1 MKRKI
6 LSVLGV
12 LIAVLISTAALS
24 ACDKAPAGDNSGG
37 GSGESVSTEQ
47 GGEPSVSESAGE
59 SSGESGAQS
68 ESFDEEE
75 QRAVLFK
82 ELNEEY
88 LPLYGILINDGEW
101 SSPEEIGVAGFYI
114 WYAEY
119 IIANTTVEERFER
132 YSGNSESGCWAFPAE
147 EFEDFVQQYFDV
159 STDFLRSSDIY
170 NAENGWYDIGGADRW
185 LSDYSFS
192 VVSPDDIS
200 ISGSTATAKLTCISY
215 LDSSTIYMYLSFDIS
230 ESPYKFV
237 GCKLE

>member
-12 LIAVLISTAALS
+12 LMAVLMALTACS
-24 ACDKAPAGDNSGG
+24 KTPAGAESGG
-37 GSGESVSTEQ
+37 GSGESISESSES
-47 GGEPSVSESAGE
+47 GGESESSAE
-59 SSGESGAQS
+59 N
-68 ESFDEEE
+68 E
-75 QRAVLFK
+75 QRTALFK

-101 SSPEEIGVAGFYI
+101 NSPEEIGVAGFYI

-119 IIANTTVEERFER
+119 IIANTTVEERFEK

-147 EFEDFVQQYFDV
+147 EFEGFVQRYFNV

-170 NAENGWYDIGGADRW
+170 SAKNGWYDIGGADRW

-200 ISGSTATAKLTCISY
+200 ISGSTATAKLTCVSN
-215 LDSSTIYMYLSFDIS
+215 LDSSMIYMYLSLDIS

>member
-12 LIAVLISTAALS
+12 LMAVLMALTALA
-24 ACDKAPAGDNSGG
+24 ACEKTPAGAENNGGSRESVEESSESGG
-37 GSGESVSTEQ
+37 E
-47 GGEPSVSESAGE
+47 SESSAE
-59 SSGESGAQS
+59 N
-68 ESFDEEE
+68 E
-75 QRAVLFK
+75 QRTALFK

-88 LPLYGILINDGEW
+88 LPLYGILINGGEW
-101 SSPEEIGVAGFYI
+101 NSPEEIGVAGFYI

-119 IIANTTVEERFER
+119 IIANTTVEERFEK

-147 EFEDFVQQYFDV
+147 EFEGFVQRYFNV

-170 NAENGWYDIGGADRW
+170 SAKNGWYDIGGADRW

-200 ISGSTATAKLTCISY
+200 ISGSTATAKLTCVSN
-215 LDSSTIYMYLSFDIS
+215 LDSSMIYMYLSLDTS

>member
-6 LSVLGV
+6 LSVLSV
-12 LIAVLISTAALS
+12 LMAVILSTAALA
-24 ACDKAPAGDNSGG
+24 ACEKTPAGAENS
-37 GSGESVSTEQ
+37 
-47 GGEPSVSESAGE
+47 GEPSVSESAAE
-59 SSGESGAQS
+59 SSGES
-68 ESFDEEE
+68 ESSAENE
-75 QRAVLFK
+75 QRTALFK

-88 LPLYGILINDGEW
+88 LPLYGILVNDGEW
-101 SSPEEIGVAGFYI
+101 NSPEEIGVAGFYI

-119 IIANTTVEERFER
+119 IIANTTVEERFEK

-147 EFEDFVQQYFDV
+147 EFEGFVQRYFNV
-159 STDFLRSSDIY
+159 STDFLRSGDIY
-170 NAENGWYDIGGADRW
+170 SAKNGWYDIGGADRW

-200 ISGSTATAKLTCISY
+200 ISGSTATAKLTCVSN
-215 LDSSTIYMYLSFDIS
+215 LDSSTIYMYLSLNIS

>member
-12 LIAVLISTAALS
+12 LMAVLMALTALA
-24 ACDKAPAGDNSGG
+24 ACEKTPTGADSSG
-37 GSGESVSTEQ
+37 GSGESFSESSES
-47 GGEPSVSESAGE
+47 GGESES
-59 SSGESGAQS
+59 S
-68 ESFDEEE
+68 EENE
-75 QRAVLFK
+75 QRTALFK

-101 SSPEEIGVAGFYI
+101 NSPEEIGVAGFYI

-119 IIANTTVEERFER
+119 IIANTTVEERFEK

-147 EFEDFVQQYFDV
+147 EFEGFVQRYFNV
-159 STDFLRSSDIY
+159 STDFLRSGDIY
-170 NAENGWYDIGGADRW
+170 SAKNGWYDIGGADRW

-200 ISGSTATAKLTCISY
+200 ISGSTATAKLTCVSN
-215 LDSSTIYMYLSFDIS
+215 LDSSMIYMYLSLDIS